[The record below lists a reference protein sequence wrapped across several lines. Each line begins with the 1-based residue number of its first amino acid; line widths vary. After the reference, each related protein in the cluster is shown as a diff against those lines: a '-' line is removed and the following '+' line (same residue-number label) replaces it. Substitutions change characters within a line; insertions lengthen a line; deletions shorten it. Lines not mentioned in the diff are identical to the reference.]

1 MDFDFFTTVYWI
13 NLHKYLINFGQKSK
27 NPFSIRFWTEIR
39 PCQGRTSVQNH
50 FQNWFLI
57 FLPKFCIL
65 YPIFQSFLRW
75 LFFEVYEK
83 AILDRNPARARA
95 GFRSR
100 IWLKM
105 DFCISDRSLSNVCV
119 GLFSTPLWKNQN
131 PFSIRFWTEIRPWE
145 GRISVQNTEKHQNRF
160 FPSDISK
167 SWPKIHAILHSEFL
181 KLDSNLDLDRNPA
194 LIVY

>member
-1 MDFDFFTTVYWI
+1 MFYVFGLCSLRAKIFYVVFWKIKIFTKLTNPGFGPKSGPDRAGFRSRIWLKMDFDFFTAVYWI
-13 NLHKYLINFGQKSK
+13 NLHKHLINFGQKSK

-95 GFRSR
+95 GFRSKTG
-100 IWLKM
+100 LKKG
-105 DFCISDRSLSNVCV
+105 FQAENSKIVPNFTFYSIH
-119 GLFSTPLWKNQN
+119 TPCL
-131 PFSIRFWTEIRPWE
+131 
-145 GRISVQNTEKHQNRF
+145 
-160 FPSDISK
+160 
-167 SWPKIHAILHSEFL
+167 
-181 KLDSNLDLDRNPA
+181 
-194 LIVY
+194 